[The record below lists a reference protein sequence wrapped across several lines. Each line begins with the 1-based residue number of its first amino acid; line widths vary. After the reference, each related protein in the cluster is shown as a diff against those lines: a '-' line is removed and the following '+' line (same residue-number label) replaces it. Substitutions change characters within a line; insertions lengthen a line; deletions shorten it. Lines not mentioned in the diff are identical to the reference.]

1 MNVLLSIKPKYADLI
16 KSGLK
21 KYEFRRKI
29 FSKTGGCRVFIYST
43 SPVKKITGVFDA
55 SIVHQESPRRIW
67 AMFGTHS
74 GLSEEEFFRY
84 FKGCNVAYAIE
95 IRNLVTFEE
104 PQDPSNYFLEF
115 TPPAVVSLFQ
125 PLPKFIAS
133 YEKTRNRESI
143 THGDIG
149 TWTLAIVIMVLRTM
163 DFLKI

>member
-1 MNVLLSIKPKYADLI
+1 MNVLLSIKPKYAELI

-29 FSKTGGCRVFIYST
+29 FNKAGGCRVFIYST

-55 SIVHQESPRRIW
+55 SIVHHESPRRIW
-67 AMFGTHS
+67 DMFGTHS
-74 GLSEEEFFRY
+74 GLSEEEFFQY

-115 TPPAVVSLFQ
+115 TPPQSYRYFNPHQNLL
-125 PLPKFIAS
+125 PLAKRLEPGEA
-133 YEKTRNRESI
+133 
-143 THGDIG
+143 
-149 TWTLAIVIMVLRTM
+149 
-163 DFLKI
+163 